1 LRLHQRAGAPE
12 AVFNKPVDRR
22 GMGLHLDPFRPEIGG
37 GKAEEV
43 PDGRMQ
49 ETGRRD
55 SALLTVRFF
64 SNRKEIFKPPF
75 SRSAASRLGKSG
87 LNLSL
92 VAAGRA
98 ACDGIS
104 RPRYRACQRRA
115 VILVCRQGYRSL
127 RRGHVPHAD
136 RG

>member
-1 LRLHQRAGAPE
+1 LIRVNP
-12 AVFNKPVDRR
+12 
-22 GMGLHLDPFRPEIGG
+22 RPILL
-37 GKAEEV
+37 
-43 PDGRMQ
+43 
-49 ETGRRD
+49 

-98 ACDGIS
+98 A
-104 RPRYRACQRRA
+104 
-115 VILVCRQGYRSL
+115 
-127 RRGHVPHAD
+127 
-136 RG
+136 